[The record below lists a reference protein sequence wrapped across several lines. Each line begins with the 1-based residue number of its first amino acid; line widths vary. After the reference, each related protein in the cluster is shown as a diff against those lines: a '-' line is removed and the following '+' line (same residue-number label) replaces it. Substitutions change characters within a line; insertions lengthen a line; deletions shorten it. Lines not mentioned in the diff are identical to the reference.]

1 MIQLIWQVVSI
12 ILLITVIWHMIAV
25 RKQAK
30 MGKASDS
37 LKGGEKVY
45 VWVVSLIDP
54 VVAGAFF
61 YYGWK
66 KMLPNKA
73 KQANAISLWSF
84 LILIILGA
92 GYYFAFQ
99 PTIPTTSNQ
108 ESISTAQNDA
118 NSQTP
123 VVNTSKVNPSVA
135 TSVSNTNTSGINKA
149 TGWQSVTSSNGN
161 FRISFPTT
169 PTHTTINST
178 SNSAYS
184 GVPYIRDSYKS
195 STADA
200 RYGFDETKYS
210 SAISDMT
217 ATDMAR
223 TLLEGMVKSDPNNK
237 LITSTPGKFG
247 SYTSL
252 DFAFSNQKSNFT
264 LKGKILVID
273 PTDFIVLT
281 VVTTANNT
289 SDDNNY
295 QTFVSSFQLK

>member
-1 MIQLIWQVVSI
+1 
-12 ILLITVIWHMIAV
+12 
-25 RKQAK
+25 
-30 MGKASDS
+30 
-37 LKGGEKVY
+37 
-45 VWVVSLIDP
+45 
-54 VVAGAFF
+54 
-61 YYGWK
+61 
-66 KMLPNKA
+66 
-73 KQANAISLWSF
+73 
-84 LILIILGA
+84 
-92 GYYFAFQ
+92 
-99 PTIPTTSNQ
+99 
-108 ESISTAQNDA
+108 
-118 NSQTP
+118 
-123 VVNTSKVNPSVA
+123 
-135 TSVSNTNTSGINKA
+135 
-149 TGWQSVTSSNGN
+149 
-161 FRISFPTT
+161 
-169 PTHTTINST
+169 
-178 SNSAYS
+178 
-184 GVPYIRDSYKS
+184 VPYIRDSYKS